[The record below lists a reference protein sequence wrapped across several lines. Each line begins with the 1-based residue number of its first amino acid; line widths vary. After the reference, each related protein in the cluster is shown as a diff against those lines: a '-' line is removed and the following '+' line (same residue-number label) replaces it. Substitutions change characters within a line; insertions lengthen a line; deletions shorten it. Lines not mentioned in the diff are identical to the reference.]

1 MKKMELGQVID
12 FCIAWSDRQEQ
23 ARKQEKE
30 AEREQNGRR
39 KATQADIDAFFG

>member
-23 ARKQEKE
+23 ARKQEEKD
-30 AEREQNGRR
+30 ERERNGRR